1 MRKYERLASRI
12 EEYKIKEEVVEI
24 EEVISALDLYNIVN
38 NRFAK
43 LRDIVISEELKNK
56 INYDNKGFIQFE
68 RNINGINTYLNSEC
82 NCIIPSISADKI
94 TINFYFSKGKIV
106 LSKGIDSPE
115 VNFASYVKKDIL
127 FLVNYYNDIM
137 ELFQMLEDYPKLLYN
152 SEKKIENQRNI
163 SLKTDCFDIAIS
175 CNDRGIVSCNILDR
189 EEGNINS
196 YVTDI
201 NRSVILSK
209 ISVQKSGLP
218 PLFKQI
224 LEERKKSNVKKLMKK

>member
-12 EEYKIKEEVVEI
+12 EEYKIKEDVVET

-56 INYDNKGFIQFE
+56 INSDNKGFIQFE
-68 RNINGINTYLNSEC
+68 RNINGINTCLNSEC
-82 NCIIPSISADKI
+82 NCIVPSISADKI

-137 ELFQMLEDYPKLLYN
+137 ELFQMLEDYQKLLYN

>member
-12 EEYKIKEEVVEI
+12 EEYKIKEDVVET

-38 NRFAK
+38 NKFAK

-82 NCIIPSISADKI
+82 NCIVPSISADKI

-106 LSKGIDSPE
+106 LSKGINSPE

-137 ELFQMLEDYPKLLYN
+137 ELFQMLEDYQKLLYN

-163 SLKTDCFDIAIS
+163 SLKTDCFDIVIS

-218 PLFKQI
+218 PLFNQI
-224 LEERKKSNVKKLMKK
+224 LEERTKSNVKKLVRK

>member
-12 EEYKIKEEVVEI
+12 EEYKIKEDVVET

>member
-12 EEYKIKEEVVEI
+12 EEYKVKEDVVETD
-24 EEVISALDLYNIVN
+24 EVISALDLYNIVN
-38 NRFAK
+38 NIFAK
-43 LRDIVISEELKNK
+43 LRDIVTGKELKNK
-56 INYDNKGFIQFE
+56 INSDNKGFIQFE
-68 RNINGINTYLNSEC
+68 RNINGINTCLNSEC
-82 NCIIPSISADKI
+82 NYIVPSISPNKT

-137 ELFQMLEDYPKLLYN
+137 ELFQMLEDYQKLLYN

>member
-12 EEYKIKEEVVEI
+12 EEYKIKEDVVET

-82 NCIIPSISADKI
+82 NCIVPSISADKI
-94 TINFYFSKGKIV
+94 TINFYFLNGKIV

-137 ELFQMLEDYPKLLYN
+137 ELFQMLEDYQRLLYD
-152 SEKKIENQRNI
+152 SEKKIENSRNI
-163 SLKTDCFDIAIS
+163 SLKTDCFNIVIN
-175 CNDRGIVSCNILDR
+175 CNDRGIVSCNIFDR

-196 YVTDI
+196 YVADI
-201 NRSVILSK
+201 NKSVILSK
-209 ISVQKSGLP
+209 ISVKKSNLP
-218 PLFKQI
+218 PLFNQI
-224 LEERKKSNVKKLMKK
+224 LEERTKSNVKKLMKK